1 MLNEGKRFDLQ
12 KLGLSKRDVETGSD
26 HDLVRQFASELST
39 RGIHH
44 KRVNW
49 IDNPTVILEKRELN
63 SYAYTTIMLYAYEN
77 GSIKVIVIS
86 GQDSQPLGELGELYL
101 RVSSPLNIMWD
112 LQELG
117 LFDFRK

>member
-1 MLNEGKRFDLQ
+1 M
-12 KLGLSKRDVETGSD
+12 SKRDVETGPD
-26 HDLVRQFASELST
+26 HELVRQFANELST

-44 KRVNW
+44 ERANW
-49 IDNPTVILEKRELN
+49 TDNPTVILEKRELN
-63 SYAYTTIMLYAYEN
+63 SYSYTTILLYAYEN

-86 GQDSQPLGELGELYL
+86 GQDSQPLGGELYL